1 MVKNEKEVQLLPSVT
16 QSKKNENLSES
27 GYADN
32 RPGSANQKQLQ
43 QLADNS
49 WQVSQLKQ
57 QRGQVNAVIPRKP
70 ENTVIGHTGLPD
82 QLKTGV
88 ETLSGYAMNDVK
100 VHYNSDKPATL
111 QADAYAQGTE
121 IHLASGQEKHLP
133 HEAWHVVQQKQGRV
147 KPTRQ
152 LKEKIAVNDDD
163 GLEKEAD
170 VMGQKA
176 LASGMKSWDGGL
188 EYANSEGNT
197 VQRAIENKKIDED
210 SDHID
215 TAKAFF
221 DIFDA
226 KTDAAFKFVLSVP
239 SLGAYSALNGY
250 MSLWLEKWN
259 EYLSKGSA
267 KLLAATFGY
276 VIETLVSDSRSEFF
290 PGHPPNY
297 RVLPQVT
304 VGGTRPDLV
313 LAETKTRK
321 HIAWIDITASNS
333 VDHIF
338 DKDSWDK
345 KVSMYAEIS
354 YPSLD
359 PSHLSFMKQNK
370 DNKGKLDDSE
380 IKKRILEA
388 KKAYQ
393 IQKSQWIEL
402 GKDYQKKSF
411 SREDLG
417 FSKMMENLNPGLL
430 RSFIRQRLTA
440 DFGIEELEMKMVPSI
455 LRAMKVNSVNWGF
468 TTGFSVSEK
477 AGESWL
483 IDNPLPEE
491 EIEEDFDDET
501 VNVDESVD
509 EEIIID

>member
-1 MVKNEKEVQLLPSVT
+1 MVS
-16 QSKKNENLSES
+16 QSKQGGNLGES
-27 GYADN
+27 GFSNN
-32 RPGSANQKQLQ
+32 RTEHANLQQLQ
-43 QLADNS
+43 QLADS
-49 WQVSQLKQ
+49 SSQVSQLKRQ
-57 QRGQVNAVIPRKP
+57 SGLANGSIVQLAEDARPND
-70 ENTVIGHTGLPD
+70 TGLPD
-82 QLKTGV
+82 QLKTGI
-88 ETLSGYAMNDVK
+88 ENLSGYAMDDVK
-100 VHYNSDKPATL
+100 VHYNSDQPAKL
-111 QADAYAQGTE
+111 QAHAYAQGTE
-121 IHLASGQEKHLP
+121 IHVASGQEKHLP

-152 LKEKIAVNDDD
+152 LKEKVAVNDDA

-176 LASGMKSWDGGL
+176 LTSGMKSWDGGL
-188 EYANSEGNT
+188 ETANSGGNT
-197 VQRAIENKKIDED
+197 VQRAIENKKLDEE
-210 SDHID
+210 SDHIE
-215 TAKAFF
+215 TAKVFF
-221 DIFDA
+221 DIFNA

-239 SLGAYSALNGY
+239 SLGAYAALNGY

-297 RVLPQVT
+297 KVLPQVT

-313 LAETKTRK
+313 LVETKTRK
-321 HIAWIDITASNS
+321 HIAWIDITAANS

-354 YPSLD
+354 YPSLS

-370 DNKGKLDDSE
+370 DNIGKLDESE

-388 KKAYQ
+388 EKAYQ
-393 IQKSQWIEL
+393 IQKTQWIEL
-402 GKDYQKKSF
+402 GKNYQKSNF
-411 SREDLG
+411 SRDDLG
-417 FSKMMENLNPGLL
+417 FSKMSEDLNPGLL
-430 RSFIRQRLTA
+430 RSFIRQRITTN
-440 DFGIEELEMKMVPSI
+440 FGVEELEMKMVPSI
-455 LRAMKVNSVNWGF
+455 LQAMKVDSTKWGF

-491 EIEEDFDDET
+491 IEEDVDDEI

-509 EEIIID
+509 ESVDEEIEEVEMRIVN